1 MTTFFKSDKYVD
13 LLDANQMTDF
23 DAVWGKQIEWF
34 EEPNT
39 CRGGWSGVGRM
50 ELVREDG
57 SVIATFLKKQ
67 KNHKQKTLLHPFT
80 GIPTFEREFDMLRYL
95 TWRGLKTPEV
105 MLFAQGKDGK
115 FKTTLMTKELSNYI
129 SLEFLTSQMFADNHP
144 TLGEQN
150 ILLEAI
156 ADYTKRLHDTKVQ
169 HRAFYPKHLFIKQ
182 VPNAAPKV
190 AVIDLE
196 KARINLI
203 PAFRSLMDLA
213 ALHRHAA
220 HWSKSRRMYF
230 YLQYLGLKKLT
241 PYAKWL
247 CKQIIK
253 RASRARR
260 SA

>member
-1 MTTFFKSDKYVD
+1 MTSFYKSEKHDE
-13 LLDANQMTDF
+13 LLNANEMTDF

-34 EEPNT
+34 EAPNT
-39 CRGGWSGVGRM
+39 CRGGWSGVGRV
-50 ELVREDG
+50 ELAGKDG
-57 SVIATFLKKQ
+57 SVMATFLKKQ
-67 KNHKQKTLLHPFT
+67 KNHKQKTLLHPFR

-129 SLEFLTSQMFADNHP
+129 SLEFLTSQLFADGRP
-144 TLGEQN
+144 TLHEQN
-150 ILLEAI
+150 TLLKAV
-156 ADYTKRLHDTKVQ
+156 ASYTRRLHDIKVQ

-182 VPNAAPKV
+182 IPNALPKV

-213 ALHRHAA
+213 ALHRHAE
-220 HWSKSRRMYF
+220 HWSKTRRLYF
-230 YLQYLGLKKLT
+230 YLQYLGLKTLT

-253 RASRARR
+253 RASRAKR